1 MQLYATTKVIKME
14 KNPIVL
20 ETTIKTIETILEKFK
35 QLENE
40 KQPDI
45 ALETVKKQIA
55 TDLLI
60 NKLKLEVSTK
70 GSVEAS
76 TIKEIII
83 EHFN

>member
-1 MQLYATTKVIKME
+1 ME
-14 KNPIVL
+14 KTQLVL
-20 ETTIKTIETILEKFK
+20 ETTIKTIESVLEKFK
-35 QLENE
+35 QTENE

-76 TIKEIII
+76 TIKEIIV

>member
-1 MQLYATTKVIKME
+1 ME
-14 KNPIVL
+14 KNPSIL
-20 ETTIKTIETILEKFK
+20 ETKIKTIESILEKFK
-35 QLENE
+35 KTENE

-60 NKLKLEVSTK
+60 NKIKLEVSTK

-76 TIKEIII
+76 TITEII
-83 EHFN
+83 EEYFD

>member
-1 MQLYATTKVIKME
+1 ME
-14 KNPIVL
+14 KTQLVL
-20 ETTIKTIETILEKFK
+20 ETTIKTIESVLEKFK
-35 QLENE
+35 QTENE

-60 NKLKLEVSTK
+60 NKLNLEVSTK

-76 TIKEIII
+76 TIKEIIV

>member
-1 MQLYATTKVIKME
+1 ME
-14 KNPIVL
+14 KTQLVL
-20 ETTIKTIETILEKFK
+20 ETTIKTIESILEKFK
-35 QLENE
+35 QIENE

-60 NKLKLEVSTK
+60 NKLNLEVSTK

-76 TIKEIII
+76 TIKEIIV